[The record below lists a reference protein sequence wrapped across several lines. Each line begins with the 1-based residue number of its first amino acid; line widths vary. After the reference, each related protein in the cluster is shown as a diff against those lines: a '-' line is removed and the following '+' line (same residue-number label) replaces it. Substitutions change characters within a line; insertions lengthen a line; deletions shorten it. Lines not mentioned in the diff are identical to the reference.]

1 MKQNQSYTA
10 EFRTEAVRM
19 VLEQGLS
26 QAEVAARRGAEG
38 ITGQLGGQRGQ
49 ASRSRVWPRPAARSF
64 RPRWCGVRRELAQD
78 FRADAPGKV
87 WLMDITY
94 VCTDEG
100 WLYLAGVNDVFAQE
114 TSGKAFIERTS
125 H

>member
-26 QAEVAARRGAEG
+26 QAEVAARRGGRRDYWPTGWSKGPSKPFSGVAE
-38 ITGQLGGQRGQ
+38 
-49 ASRSRVWPRPAARSF
+49 ASREKLQAEVVR
-64 RPRWCGVRRELAQD
+64 VRRELAQD

-114 TSGKAFIERTS
+114 TSGKVFIERTS